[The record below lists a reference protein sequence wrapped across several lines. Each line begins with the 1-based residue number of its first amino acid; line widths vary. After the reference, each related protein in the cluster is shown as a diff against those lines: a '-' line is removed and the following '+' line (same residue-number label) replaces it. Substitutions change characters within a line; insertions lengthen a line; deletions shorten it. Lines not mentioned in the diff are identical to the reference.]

1 MDVLMRL
8 FFYTMI
14 ITTLFTGC
22 ATVNKVTEPLPHNA
36 ARAYPGTFSM
46 YGRSI
51 QYDED
56 KKMHYADVFVGGG
69 ANHLG
74 AEAYAKDEIEKFQK
88 EQGFKTYTISN
99 SEYSFFPLSKFR
111 VFIQYEK

>member
-1 MDVLMRL
+1 MRS
-8 FFYTMI
+8 FFYAMLI
-14 ITTLFTGC
+14 AILFSGC

-36 ARAYPGTFSM
+36 ASGLPGTFSM

-51 QYDED
+51 QFDED
-56 KKMHYADVFVGGG
+56 KKLYYADVFVGGG
-69 ANHLG
+69 GNHLG

-88 EQGFKTYTISN
+88 EHGFKSYTILN

>member
-1 MDVLMRL
+1 MRL

-14 ITTLFTGC
+14 ITPLFTGC
-22 ATVNKVTEPLPHNA
+22 ATVNKVSEPLPPNA
-36 ARAYPGTFSM
+36 ARACPGTFSM

>member
-1 MDVLMRL
+1 MRL
-8 FFYTMI
+8 FFYAI
-14 ITTLFTGC
+14 LITTLFSGC

-36 ARAYPGTFSM
+36 AHAYPGTFSM

-51 QYDED
+51 QFDED
-56 KKMHYADVFVGGG
+56 IKMHYADVFVGGG

-88 EQGFKTYTISN
+88 AQGYKTYTIIN
-99 SEYSFFPLSKFR
+99 SEYTFFPLSKFR

>member
-1 MDVLMRL
+1 MELLMRL
-8 FFYTMI
+8 FFYAI
-14 ITTLFTGC
+14 ITIILFTGC

-36 ARAYPGTFSM
+36 AFGFPGTFSM
-46 YGRSI
+46 YSRSI
-51 QYDED
+51 QFDED

-88 EQGFKTYTISN
+88 EHGFKSYTILN

-111 VFIQYEK
+111 VFIKYEK

>member
-1 MDVLMRL
+1 MRL
-8 FFYTMI
+8 FFNSI
-14 ITTLFTGC
+14 LILTLFTGC

-36 ARAYPGTFSM
+36 ERAFPGTFSM

-51 QYDED
+51 QFDED
-56 KKMHYADVFVGGG
+56 KKIHYADVFVGGG

-88 EQGFKTYTISN
+88 EQGFKSYTIIN

-111 VFIQYEK
+111 VFIKYEK

>member
-1 MDVLMRL
+1 MRL
-8 FFYTMI
+8 FFYTML

-22 ATVNKVTEPLPHNA
+22 ATINKATEPLPHNA
-36 ARAYPGTFSM
+36 AYGLPGTFSM

-51 QYDED
+51 QFDED

-74 AEAYAKDEIEKFQK
+74 AEAYAKVEIEKYQK
-88 EQGFKTYTISN
+88 EQGFKTYAIVN
-99 SEYSFFPLSKFR
+99 SEYSLFPLSKFR
-111 VFIQYEK
+111 VFIKYEQ